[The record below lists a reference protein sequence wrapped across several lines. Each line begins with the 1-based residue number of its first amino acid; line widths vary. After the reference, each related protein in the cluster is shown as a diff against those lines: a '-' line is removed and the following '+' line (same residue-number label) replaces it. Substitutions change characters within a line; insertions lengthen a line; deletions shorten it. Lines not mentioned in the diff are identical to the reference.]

1 MADQFLNTP
10 SNTLIVANV
19 KTNKGAKTESFVLG
33 AVQQFAYQVQRQK
46 APIYVI
52 GSTNP
57 ITIAKGARQV
67 AGTLQGVILGED
79 FQFSLIKYFWNDIAS
94 NSIQR
99 VNGKDDINQEF
110 GNMTAFVNHFAI
122 PMLKQI
128 GINPIPANVNDG
140 ESSVFNFPQNKKIFD
155 RQVGIDQLNIPPLYL
170 DEIPPITLSLIT
182 PIDITEAGLK
192 YETVTLYGLE
202 FVSNDLAIQAG
213 REQIF
218 ESVNFIQTSVAK
230 SISTQTSEQSQQT
243 QRTPNVTISLDAD
256 KKIITVN
263 WSVTQTPS
271 KVRVTIDVD
280 STNVYNNEN
289 ATGSSVSKELS
300 SALVAGKK
308 VKATVTV
315 TINNKTYDG
324 SQELTVN

>member
-1 MADQFLNTP
+1 MAEQTNSQFLNTP

-19 KTNKGAKTESFVLG
+19 TVKTKDGDKILETVEPVVLG

-79 FQFSLIKYFWNDIAS
+79 FQFSLIKYFWQDIA
-94 NSIQR
+94 NNGIQR

-110 GNMTAFVNHFAI
+110 GDMDAFITHFVTPLLKVLNVTGTATQNTFAFTTKT
-122 PMLKQI
+122 LYEKTL
-128 GINPIPANVNDG
+128 GV
-140 ESSVFNFPQNKKIFD
+140 
-155 RQVGIDQLNIPPLYL
+155 DQLKIPPLYL

-182 PIDITEAGLK
+182 PIDITDAGLK

-213 REQIF
+213 SEQIF
-218 ESVNFIQTSVAK
+218 ESVNFIQRSVAK
-230 SISTQTSEQSQQT
+230 SISTKEKTTKE
-243 QRTPNVTISLDAD
+243 
-256 KKIITVN
+256 K
-263 WSVTQTPS
+263 
-271 KVRVTIDVD
+271 
-280 STNVYNNEN
+280 
-289 ATGSSVSKELS
+289 SS
-300 SALVAGKK
+300 
-308 VKATVTV
+308 
-315 TINNKTYDG
+315 
-324 SQELTVN
+324 

>member
-57 ITIAKGARQV
+57 ITIAKGARQA

-128 GINPIPANVNDG
+128 GITSIPTNVNDN
-140 ESSVFNFPQNKKIFD
+140 ETSVFNFPQNKKIFD

-182 PIDITEAGLK
+182 PIDITDAGLK

-243 QRTPNVTISLDAD
+243 ERAPDVTISLSEEN
-256 KKIITVN
+256 KKITVT
-263 WSVTQTPS
+263 WTVKQTPS
-271 KVRVTIDVD
+271 KIHVTITVNGA
-280 STNVYNNEN
+280 SVYN
-289 ATGSSVSKELS
+289 ADVTGSSVSKELS
-300 SALVAGKK
+300 SALVAGEK

-324 SQELTVN
+324 SQELTIN

>member
-19 KTNKGAKTESFVLG
+19 KTNKGARTESFVLG

-79 FQFSLIKYFWNDIAS
+79 FQFSLIKYFWQDIE
-94 NSIQR
+94 NNGIQR

-110 GNMTAFVNHFAI
+110 GDMNAFITHFVT
-122 PMLKQI
+122 PLLEVLKVTNTDTQ
-128 GINPIPANVNDG
+128 NFA
-140 ESSVFNFPQNKKIFD
+140 FNTKTLYEKTLG
-155 RQVGIDQLNIPPLYL
+155 VDQLNIPPLYL

-182 PIDITEAGLK
+182 PIEIDSGGLK

-218 ESVNFIQTSVAK
+218 ESVNFIQKSVAK
-230 SISTQTSEQSQQT
+230 SISTQTSEQSQQPE
-243 QRTPNVTISLDAD
+243 RTPNVTISLSEEN
-256 KKIITVN
+256 KKITVT
-263 WSVTQTPS
+263 WTVKQTPS
-271 KVRVTIDVD
+271 KIHVTITVD
-280 STNVYNNEN
+280 DTSVYNAD

-300 SALVAGKK
+300 SALEAGKK

-315 TINNKTYDG
+315 TINNTTYDG
-324 SQELTVN
+324 SQELTVKN